1 MDDKYSNFASEIAS
15 ASSATH
21 PMHSTITEE
30 MMMFGELNDDGA
42 NGIQMEIELAQS
54 PEMMDADMGGPADHL
69 NYAGGYSCC
78 IIKMK

>member
-1 MDDKYSNFASEIAS
+1 
-15 ASSATH
+15 
-21 PMHSTITEE
+21 
-30 MMMFGELNDDGA
+30 MFGELNDDGA